1 MNIATARRRD
11 SEEEES
17 ESVEQ
22 GPWKPLKK
30 GRCVW
35 LDVEQDIRERRSET
49 AEQREVR
56 LALRRERY
64 RERMNNGMNLKWACT
79 NGNS

>member
-35 LDVEQDIRERRSET
+35 LDVEQDIGSAGLKQLNKGKCGWLYEERDTGS
-49 AEQREVR
+49 A
-56 LALRRERY
+56 
-64 RERMNNGMNLKWACT
+64 
-79 NGNS
+79 